1 MYLQESYN
9 YTNSSVLWGTWFCRL
24 MFGPPITLRRIFSMN
39 SATLS
44 RPLPWFAFLLVG
56 LSLPLT
62 SRAEELSA
70 QGCWSGQ
77 WKSCSTGHQGPMKA
91 TLTDC
96 GEGKYR
102 ADFKGRFFKIVPFK
116 YSVTLRVIDE
126 SEDVIQL
133 GGSSY
138 LGRMFGT
145 FQYTATVTA
154 SEFKASYRSKKDSGV
169 FTMSR

>member
-1 MYLQESYN
+1 MISPSL
-9 YTNSSVLWGTWFCRL
+9 T
-24 MFGPPITLRRIFSMN
+24 
-39 SATLS
+39 
-44 RPLPWFAFLLVG
+44 RPLPWFVLLLVG
-56 LSLPLT
+56 LSWPLA
-62 SRAEELSA
+62 SQAEELSA

-91 TLTDC
+91 TLTKC
-96 GEGKYR
+96 GDGQYR

-116 YSVTLRVIDE
+116 YSVTLQVIEE
-126 SEDVIQL
+126 SEEVIQL

-145 FQYTATVTA
+145 FHYTATVTA